1 MNIVEYLRGEITKLL
16 KEYLCNIHAYK
27 KFFLSAPLAYK
38 IPGPEIEPA
47 PHL

>member
-1 MNIVEYLRGEITKLL
+1 MNIVEYLHGEITKLL
-16 KEYLCNIHAYK
+16 KEYLCNIHAHK

-38 IPGPEIEPA
+38 IPGPGIEPA